1 MLRPFPMASAILLA
15 TATRGGNEGPFDPG
29 IEGGD
34 LANKPTSFGFE
45 CAMGCLHVRIV
56 LLHYGNVK
64 KKRGLFGKSPSEKFL
79 NPTTL
84 SYTSIDTLQSF
95 LNPLTPRN

>member
-45 CAMGCLHVRIV
+45 GAMGCLHVRIV

-64 KKRGLFGKSPSEKFL
+64 KKKRTSLEVPIRKIPKPYNSISYLHRYSPI
-79 NPTTL
+79 L
-84 SYTSIDTLQSF
+84 S
-95 LNPLTPRN
+95 

>member
-1 MLRPFPMASAILLA
+1 MLRPSLMASAILLA

-34 LANKPTSFGFE
+34 PAEKPASLGFE
-45 CAMGCLHVRIV
+45 GAMRCLHVRIV

-64 KKRGLFGKSPSEKFL
+64 KKKGTPLEVPIRKIPKPYNSISSLHRYSPI
-79 NPTTL
+79 L
-84 SYTSIDTLQSF
+84 S
-95 LNPLTPRN
+95 